1 MSQQDT
7 YRLEFF
13 VNLFNNLFHRK
24 NVIVLVGKTGITFSA
39 LKKHKVI
46 SSIFVDSKDADFQKK
61 YRKFFEK
68 YKNYHIV
75 FLLDDKNCVLK
86 HEIMTI
92 LGSII
97 KSNPVENFIQK
108 NYHPV

>member
-61 YRKFFEK
+61 YRKFFKK

-75 FLLDDKNCVLK
+75 FLLDDKNCTLK
-86 HEIMTI
+86 HEIMPI
-92 LGSII
+92 LDKMGRKNLTRTRGSI
-97 KSNPVENFIQK
+97 
-108 NYHPV
+108 

>member
-46 SSIFVDSKDADFQKK
+46 SSIFVDSKDADFQKSTVSFLK
-61 YRKFFEK
+61 NIKIIILFF
-68 YKNYHIV
+68 Y
-75 FLLDDKNCVLK
+75 
-86 HEIMTI
+86 
-92 LGSII
+92 
-97 KSNPVENFIQK
+97 
-108 NYHPV
+108 